1 MASIAIAGLVATV
14 VASALSAYVQY
25 EQAQGQS
32 KVLKYNAAEAQ
43 RQAEIERQKQQ
54 FQAQQQAEADRRT
67 RASARA
73 LQGASG
79 VEVGEGSSL
88 LVDLDSARQA
98 ELNYQAIRYAGDVRV
113 RALTA
118 QSALDRAQAGN
129 VARQGSFGAGATLLG
144 GASSAYTG
152 YQDYQRR
159 QTATPKTITVPNSGY
174 DAGGAGGAY

>member
-98 ELNYQAIRYAGDVRV
+98 ELNYQAIR
-113 RALTA
+113 
-118 QSALDRAQAGN
+118 
-129 VARQGSFGAGATLLG
+129 
-144 GASSAYTG
+144 
-152 YQDYQRR
+152 
-159 QTATPKTITVPNSGY
+159 
-174 DAGGAGGAY
+174 

>member
-1 MASIAIAGLVATV
+1 MATIALIGVAVSLIATAAG
-14 VASALSAYVQY
+14 AYLKY
-25 EQAQGQS
+25 EEAQGQS
-32 KVLKYNAAEAQ
+32 KILKYNAQEAQ
-43 RQAEIERQKQQ
+43 KQAEIERQKQL

-73 LQGASG
+73 IGGASG

-118 QSALDRAQAGN
+118 QASIDQAMAGN
-129 VARQGSFGAGATLLG
+129 VATQGTIGAGATLLG
-144 GASSAYTG
+144 GIGTASQDYRG
-152 YQDYQRR
+152 YQR
-159 QTATPKTITVPNSGY
+159 QTAAPKSINVPPAGFDY
-174 DAGGAGGAY
+174 DG